1 MAWMDIF
8 QEVWA
13 IRALLASMMVGI
25 MCGILGCFI
34 VLRNMALIGDALSH
48 AILPGI
54 VVSFILFGYSTVGFF
69 VGSVIAGL
77 LTAIGITWIQQHIHT
92 KNDAAIGIVFT
103 AMFSLG
109 VIGISW
115 ISKEQGVHLDLKD
128 FLFGNVLGVSNEDL
142 YLTLGITVYVIAS
155 VIIFYRYLFISTFQP
170 VIAQT
175 MGISIKLI
183 HYFIMLLLSF
193 AVVASLRTVGVILVV
208 AMLITPASTALLLT
222 DRLKSVIFLSALIG
236 LLSAI
241 IGLVGAIILNT
252 TPGPAMAVVATLIY
266 LLAALLSPK
275 KGLLFRFF
283 RRRNL
288 QYKIRLEDVLKQSI
302 RLHQRKQLTKVN
314 LLDRLEMEK
323 SNLNQYIKTLVEKE
337 LMTMTGEQISLTSA
351 GIDEANRLVRAHR
364 LWETFLVDQIGL
376 TEEQIHE
383 EAEKYEHLLTDEILD
398 EVDKELG
405 FPKTDP
411 HGSPIPAKTGTVNEP
426 LWSAEKG
433 SIVKI
438 SSKQPNQIIA
448 ADLWKIG
455 LLPGTEITI
464 IAKEGPMLKVRHKG
478 KELEISRDLAVKIN
492 TGSDPTHFHDPID
505 QKVH

>member
-1 MAWMDIF
+1 MALFDIF

-54 VVSFILFGYSTVGFF
+54 VISFILFGYSTIGFF
-69 VGSVIAGL
+69 AGSVVAGL
-77 LTAIGITWIQQHIHT
+77 LTAIGITWIQQHVHT

-142 YLTLGITVYVIAS
+142 YLTLGITIYVIAS

-222 DRLKSVIFLSALIG
+222 DRLKRVIFLAAFVG

-241 IGLVGAIILNT
+241 IGLLLAIVLNT
-252 TPGPAMAVVATLIY
+252 TPGPAMAVVATIIY
-266 LLAALLSPK
+266 LLAAMFSPK
-275 KGLLFRFF
+275 KGLIFRFF
-283 RRRNL
+283 RKRRL
-288 QYKIRLEDVLKQSI
+288 QRKIRLEDVLKQSL
-302 RLHQRKQLTKVN
+302 RLHQKDRLSISK
-314 LLDRLEMEK
+314 LLERLEMDRPK
-323 SNLNQYIKTLVEKE
+323 LLQYLKILASQD
-337 LMTMTGEQISLTSA
+337 LMTISGEQIAMTTK
-351 GIDEANRLVRAHR
+351 GREEANRLVRAHR

-376 TEEQIHE
+376 SEEQIHE

-398 EVDKELG
+398 EVDRQLG

-411 HGSPIPAKTGTVNEP
+411 HGSPIPAKTGTITEP
-426 LWSAEKG
+426 LWEVSPGDLVIISAE
-433 SIVKI
+433 
-438 SSKQPNQIIA
+438 QPNQTVA

-455 LLPGTEITI
+455 LLPGSKVQIINKGVDGIDVKHQENTI
-464 IAKEGPMLKVRHKG
+464 HVG
-478 KELEISRDLAVKIN
+478 KALALKIN
-492 TGSDPTHFHDPID
+492 IGVETTHSPHQVD
-505 QKVH
+505 QKAH